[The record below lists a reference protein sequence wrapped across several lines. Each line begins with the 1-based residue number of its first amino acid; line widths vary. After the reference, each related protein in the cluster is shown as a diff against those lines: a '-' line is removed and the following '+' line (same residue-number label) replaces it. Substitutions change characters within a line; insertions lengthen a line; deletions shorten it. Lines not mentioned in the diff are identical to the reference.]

1 MDEGLMDAS
10 SGVTIME
17 ERSNLTH
24 RIGLGLILLIQ
35 VTLVPIIGFSLTYLI
50 DIDRENFAI
59 SIRTELFHWILIAG
73 LVYGIVSLLLAL
85 VIGGYRPN
93 YVVDR
98 GGWVATL
105 GFSQRKYDPELI
117 DIARMAAYS
126 SPYGRM
132 ARMVN
137 EHVEN
142 NNDDLIAVHGGLQ
155 LLAVPSQVILISI
168 PILIMEGI
176 PDEYIQPNSAFEL
189 GMIGYLIALWLSFRI
204 QPIIS
209 NRLVGIAAL
218 FRKILWRIT
227 KISWIL
233 PVVIFWGFARLLLAA
248 SLNWLGIDISHWH
261 DIQLEGIIL
270 NLVAPEAKIPPTAI
284 IDFLVA
290 ISVLPMATFTTIS
303 VLGGS
308 NGLSSWMKEKD
319 RELENL
325 SGHSLPAPIEESED
339 DDIFNIPQLEDSF
352 EKNDSDSDDESEGES
367 EDDQSQRMI
376 DIPFNLFDD

>member
-17 ERSNLTH
+17 GRSNLTH
-24 RIGLGLILLIQ
+24 RIGLSLILLVQ

-50 DIDRENFAI
+50 DIDRENFTIA
-59 SIRTELFHWILIAG
+59 IRTELFHWILIAG
-73 LVYGIVSLLLAL
+73 LVYGTVSLLLAL

-93 YVVDR
+93 SVVER
-98 GGWVATL
+98 GGWAATL
-105 GFSQRKYDPELI
+105 GLSQRKYDPELI
-117 DIARMAAYS
+117 DISRMAAYS

-137 EHVEN
+137 EHVGK
-142 NNDDLIAVHGGLQ
+142 NDNDLIAVHGGLQ

-176 PDEYIQPNSAFEL
+176 PNEYIQPNSAFEL

-209 NRLVGIAAL
+209 TRLVRIAAL

-233 PVVIFWGFARLLLAA
+233 PVIIFWGIARLVLAA
-248 SLNWLGIDISHWH
+248 SLNWLSIDINHWH

-270 NLVAPEAKIPPTAI
+270 NLVAPEAEIPPTAI

-308 NGLSSWMKEKD
+308 NGLSPWMKIKD
-319 RELENL
+319 KELENL
-325 SGHSLPAPIEESED
+325 SGHSLPAPKDKNED
-339 DDIFNIPQLEDSF
+339 DDLFDIPQLEDSL
-352 EKNDSDSDDESEGES
+352 EQIENESIDVDEESS

-376 DIPFNLFDD
+376 DMPFNLFDD

>member
-1 MDEGLMDAS
+1 MDAS

-17 ERSNLTH
+17 GRSNLTH
-24 RIGLGLILLIQ
+24 RIGLSLILLIQ

-50 DIDRENFAI
+50 DIDRKNYGI

-73 LVYGIVSLLLAL
+73 LVYGTVSLLLAL

-93 YVVDR
+93 SVVER
-98 GGWVATL
+98 GGWAATL
-105 GFSQRKYDPELI
+105 GLSQRKYDPELI
-117 DIARMAAYS
+117 DISRMAAYS

-137 EHVEN
+137 EHVGK
-142 NNDDLIAVHGGLQ
+142 NDNDLIAVHGGLQ

-209 NRLVGIAAL
+209 TRLVGIAAL

-233 PVVIFWGFARLLLAA
+233 PVVIFWGLARLVLAA
-248 SLNWLGIDISHWH
+248 SLNWLGIDINHWH
-261 DIQLEGIIL
+261 DIQLEGVIL
-270 NLVAPEAKIPPTAI
+270 NLVAPEAEIPPTAI

-308 NGLSSWMKEKD
+308 NGLSSWMKTKD
-319 RELENL
+319 KELENL
-325 SGHSLPAPIEESED
+325 SGHSLPAPKEKNED
-339 DDIFNIPQLEDSF
+339 DELFNIPQLEDSF
-352 EKNDSDSDDESEGES
+352 EQIENDSIDEDEESS

-376 DIPFNLFDD
+376 DMPFNLFDD

>member
-1 MDEGLMDAS
+1 MDEGLMDTS

-17 ERSNLTH
+17 GRSNLTH

-50 DIDRENFAI
+50 DIDRENFTI
-59 SIRTELFHWILIAG
+59 SVRTELFHWILIAG
-73 LVYGIVSLLLAL
+73 LVYGTVSLLLAL

-93 YVVDR
+93 SVIER
-98 GGWVATL
+98 GGWAATL
-105 GFSQRKYDPELI
+105 GLNQRKYDPELI
-117 DIARMAAYS
+117 DISRMAAYS

-137 EHVEN
+137 EHVGK
-142 NNDDLIAVHGGLQ
+142 NDNDLIAVHGGLQ

-209 NRLVGIAAL
+209 THLVGIAAL

-233 PVVIFWGFARLLLAA
+233 PVVIFWGLARLVLAA
-248 SLNWLGIDISHWH
+248 SLNWLGIDINHWH
-261 DIQLEGIIL
+261 DIQLEAVIL
-270 NLVAPEAKIPPTAI
+270 NLVAPEAEIPPTAI

-303 VLGGS
+303 VLSGS
-308 NGLSSWMKEKD
+308 NGLSPWMKTKD
-319 RELENL
+319 EDLENL
-325 SGHSLPAPIEESED
+325 SGHSLPAPKEKD
-339 DDIFNIPQLEDSF
+339 DDLFNIPQLEDSL
-352 EKNDSDSDDESEGES
+352 EQIENGSIDEDEES
-367 EDDQSQRMI
+367 NEDEQSQRMI
-376 DIPFNLFDD
+376 DMPFNLFDD